1 MTAPA
6 PPKNVCL
13 QPIKLGSGHLR
24 RRFFATAWTPY
35 NLPTDVSSPRT
46 ADRGPSQVEGSKGIV
61 ATNWGPTSQPADQWG
76 TGTKDAYLM
85 PPPPTPQRD
94 LTRRRGEEEVGGT
107 YLADPGGGV
116 WEEIYLIGSGG
127 NIPAEQN
134 SLI

>member
-1 MTAPA
+1 MAVRE
-6 PPKNVCL
+6 KN
-13 QPIKLGSGHLR
+13 KLSE
-24 RRFFATAWTPY
+24 
-35 NLPTDVSSPRT
+35 VSSLRT
-46 ADRGPSQVEGSKGIV
+46 ADRDPSQVEGNKGIV
-61 ATNWGPTSQPADQWG
+61 TTNQGPISEPANQWE

>member
-1 MTAPA
+1 MLHCQLLSKLVLKKNIFILKIGAGARAGTTETFVTAPA
-6 PPKNVCL
+6 PPENVCL

-61 ATNWGPTSQPADQWG
+61 ATNWGPTSGPADQWG

-85 PPPPTPQRD
+85 PPPPTPH
-94 LTRRRGEEEVGGT
+94 TVET
-107 YLADPGGGV
+107 
-116 WEEIYLIGSGG
+116 
-127 NIPAEQN
+127 
-134 SLI
+134 

>member
-1 MTAPA
+1 M
-6 PPKNVCL
+6 
-13 QPIKLGSGHLR
+13 
-24 RRFFATAWTPY
+24 
-35 NLPTDVSSPRT
+35 
-46 ADRGPSQVEGSKGIV
+46 
-61 ATNWGPTSQPADQWG
+61 ATNQGLTSGPADQWG

-107 YLADPGGGV
+107 YLADPGGGSLGRD
-116 WEEIYLIGSGG
+116 LIGSGG